1 MTKEELQNI
10 INKCQNEMMF
20 KNEHDIAN
28 RLKEYSEN
36 DKISNEQ
43 LFMFAYLESINDS
56 SELLFKVLSEVLT
69 LDDKS

>member
-1 MTKEELQNI
+1 
-10 INKCQNEMMF
+10 MF

-43 LFMFAYLESINDS
+43 LFMFAYLDSINYT